1 MGSNWGPGTMGSNW
15 GPGLLGR
22 GRVQGWAQ
30 NPNTQPRKEAAAVA
44 INRGQKPEEN
54 TTDSQTSQIAM
65 LTSQIAMLT
74 KELQVAKAETA
85 AAKEAAVA
93 SAAAA
98 AAAAST
104 RDVGRAASGHLDDT
118 QDQVAAATSDE
129 VAQGIPVMPFS
140 SNAEAV
146 NSSAMP
152 ATAEEGPVAPQ
163 QQQQQPPVQVE
174 NRSLR
179 VKPNCLSQVGDDC
192 AVCVRGYVPTGR
204 AGQRE
209 CTPAWGS
216 QEAARA
222 AGKLDMDHCVTHHGD
237 DCTTC
242 SPGYMPV
249 GVPGHR
255 RCEPKRV
262 AVDPASPME
271 NCVANVGNDC
281 TICEMGYAPAGP
293 NFNRRCVKVGQLWDG
308 KRMNQEHRRGF
319 MGWGGA
325 SRRRARPLSRGRR
338 SRRSRR

>member
-1 MGSNWGPGTMGSNW
+1 MPRGGSRRTKKRVKGGVNEPRRRTHRVTVGVPWRRTQNLLNRQRATALQPIHPGK
-15 GPGLLGR
+15 
-22 GRVQGWAQ
+22 
-30 NPNTQPRKEAAAVA
+30 NPQIMKAMMVTNNTILARKLQEKEQEVAA
-44 INRGQKPEEN
+44 
-54 TTDSQTSQIAM
+54 
-65 LTSQIAMLT
+65 
-74 KELQVAKAETA
+74 
-85 AAKEAAVA
+85 A
-93 SAAAA
+93 SAAAEA
-98 AAAAST
+98 LAST
-104 RDVGRAASGHLDDT
+104 QAAERAVSGHLDAT
-118 QDQVAAATSDE
+118 QHQVDDQMTAATTDAAE
-129 VAQGIPVMPFS
+129 AIPVMMPPVPS
-140 SNAEAV
+140 EAEAEIR
-146 NSSAMP
+146 SAMP
-152 ATAEEGPVAPQ
+152 ATTEEQLVAP
-163 QQQQQPPVQVE
+163 QQQPPVQVE
-174 NRSLR
+174 TRSLR

-271 NCVANVGNDC
+271 HCVANVGNDC

-338 SRRSRR
+338 SRRAQKPRRG

>member
-1 MGSNWGPGTMGSNW
+1 MPRGGSRRTKKRVKGGVNVPWRRPQN
-15 GPGLLGR
+15 LLNR
-22 GRVQGWAQ
+22 QRATRR
-30 NPNTQPRKEAAAVA
+30 P
-44 INRGQKPEEN
+44 INRGQRPQIIDAMMVRN
-54 TTDSQTSQIAM
+54 TM
-65 LTSQIAMLT
+65 LERKLQE
-74 KELQVAKAETA
+74 KEQE
-85 AAKEAAVA
+85 
-93 SAAAA
+93 AAAA
-98 AAAAST
+98 AAAAAKDEALAST
-104 RDVGRAASGHLDDT
+104 QAVKQAVSGHLDAT
-118 QDQVAAATSDE
+118 QHQVDAQVAAATSDAAE
-129 VAQGIPVMPFS
+129 AIPVMMPPVPS
-140 SNAEAV
+140 EAEAEIRP
-146 NSSAMP
+146 AMP
-152 ATAEEGPVAPQ
+152 ATTEEQLVAPQ
-163 QQQQQPPVQVE
+163 QQPVQVE

-222 AGKLDMDHCVTHHGD
+222 AGKLDMDHCITHHGD

-242 SPGYMPV
+242 SPGYVPV

-325 SRRRARPLSRGRR
+325 SRRRARPLNRGRR
-338 SRRSRR
+338 SRRAQKPRRG

>member
-1 MGSNWGPGTMGSNW
+1 
-15 GPGLLGR
+15 LGR
-22 GRVQGWAQ
+22 GRGQGRSQ
-30 NPNTQPRKEAAAVA
+30 DRNTQRRDEAARRNEAAAVP
-44 INRGQKPEEN
+44 INRGRKAQEE
-54 TTDSQTSQIAM
+54 
-65 LTSQIAMLT
+65 
-74 KELQVAKAETA
+74 E
-85 AAKEAAVA
+85 
-93 SAAAA
+93 AA
-98 AAAAST
+98 AAAASEA
-104 RDVGRAASGHLDDT
+104 AASTQAAEKAVSEHLATIQNEVDAQMIAAT
-118 QDQVAAATSDE
+118 NEAAAASDIVPEGVPTMQQVDAE
-129 VAQGIPVMPFS
+129 VETQFEPEVR
-140 SNAEAV
+140 
-146 NSSAMP
+146 P
-152 ATAEEGPVAPQ
+152 AAAAAANTAAASH
-163 QQQQQPPVQVE
+163 PPILE
-174 NRSLR
+174 KLEKRTLK
-179 VKPNCLSQVGDDC
+179 VKPHCLSQVGDDC

-242 SPGYMPV
+242 SPGYVPV

-255 RCEPKRV
+255 RCAPKRV

>member
-1 MGSNWGPGTMGSNW
+1 MPRGGSRRTKKRVKGGVNWGPGTMGSNW
-15 GPGLLGR
+15 GPGLLRR

-54 TTDSQTSQIAM
+54 TTDSERT
-65 LTSQIAMLT
+65 QIAMLT

-85 AAKEAAVA
+85 AAE
-93 SAAAA
+93 AAA

-104 RDVGRAASGHLDDT
+104 RDVERAASGHLNDT
-118 QDQVAAATSDE
+118 QHQVDEQAAEAF
-129 VAQGIPVMPFS
+129 QVMTPEPLS
-140 SNAEAV
+140 SNAEAG

-152 ATAEEGPVAPQ
+152 AERQLVAP
-163 QQQQQPPVQVE
+163 QQQQPPVQVE
-174 NRSLR
+174 TRSLR

-242 SPGYMPV
+242 SPGYVPA

-281 TICEMGYAPAGP
+281 TICEMGYVPAGP
-293 NFNRRCVKVGQLWDG
+293 NFNRRCVKVGQLWDR
-308 KRMNQEHRRGF
+308 KRVNQEHRRGF